1 MIFIHPSRSIR
12 GGFFRSPNPKGNRVQ
27 MTTNVSPRLVEIVNR
42 AARQTDQK
50 TAEFI
55 RGAIVQRLKAE
66 GHDLA
71 AALQD

>member
-1 MIFIHPSRSIR
+1 M
-12 GGFFRSPNPKGNRVQ
+12 
-27 MTTNVSPRLVEIVNR
+27 R
-42 AARQTDQK
+42 AQVLIQ
-50 TAEFI
+50 AELI